1 MTLRSETLTIRNQ
14 KIHLLQGGAG
24 PPVLYLHGIVADIHS
39 LPADSGLTA
48 FHEALAQSFTVY
60 APALP
65 GYAETEGY
73 DELETIEDMV
83 FFCLD
88 VLDALNIDTVHLVG
102 AALGGWVATELAT
115 RHAHRL
121 RRLVLINPLGIST
134 PEARIGN
141 FFYTVTPKAEGG
153 NHEVREL
160 IFSDQHSE
168 LAMGA
173 IPDDMSPE
181 AQFLFYKAQMVS
193 ARIGWTPPS
202 LYNPRLKDRL
212 FRVTTPTLLVSATGD
227 RLVPTTVADVYQAGL
242 PDAQVVRI
250 ADAAHAVWLEQPQHT
265 AEIVARFFQ
274 QSPS

>member
-1 MTLRSETLTIRNQ
+1 MTLRSETLTIRDQ
-14 KIHLLQGGAG
+14 KVHLLRDGAG
-24 PPVLYLHGIVADIHS
+24 PPLLYLHGLVADLHS
-39 LPADSGLTA
+39 LPIDSGLTA
-48 FHEALAQSFTVY
+48 FHETLAQSFTLY

-65 GYAETEGY
+65 GYAETDGY
-73 DELETIEDMV
+73 DGLETVEDMV

-88 VLDALNIDTVHLVG
+88 VLDTLKLDTVHLVG
-102 AALGGWVATELAT
+102 TALGGWVATELAT

-121 RRLVLINPLGIST
+121 HKLVLVNPLGIST

-141 FFYTVTPKAEGG
+141 FFYAVTPKAEGG

-160 IFSDQHSE
+160 IFSDRNSE

-181 AQFLFYKAQMVS
+181 SQFLFYKAQMVS

-212 FRVTTPTLLVSATGD
+212 FRVTVPTLLVSAAGD
-227 RLVPTTVADVYQAGL
+227 RLVPTAVADIYQAGL
-242 PDAQVVRI
+242 PEAELVRV

-265 AEIVARFFQ
+265 AEIVTRFLH
-274 QSPS
+274 

>member
-1 MTLRSETLTIRNQ
+1 MTLRSEVLTLRDQ
-14 KIHLLQGGAG
+14 KVQLLHGGDG
-24 PPVLYLHGIVADIHS
+24 PPVLYLHGLVADLHS
-39 LPADSGLTA
+39 LPVDSGLTA
-48 FHEALAQSFTVY
+48 FHETLAESFSVH

-73 DELETIEDMV
+73 DDLEAIEDMV

-88 VLDALNIDTVHLVG
+88 VLEALKIDTVHLVG
-102 AALGGWVATELAT
+102 TALGGWVATELAT

-121 RRLVLINPLGIST
+121 HKLVLINPLGIST

-160 IFSDQHSE
+160 IFSDQNSA
-168 LAMGA
+168 LARGA
-173 IPDDMSPE
+173 IPDEMSPE
-181 AQFLFYKAQMVS
+181 SQFLFYKAQMVS

-212 FRVTTPTLLVSATGD
+212 FRVTTPTLVVSAVRD
-227 RLVPTTVADVYQAGL
+227 RLVPTAVADVYCAGL
-242 PDAQVVRI
+242 PDAEVVHVP
-250 ADAAHAVWLEQPQHT
+250 DAAHAVWLEQPHQT
-265 AEIVARFFQ
+265 AEIVVRFLK
-274 QSPS
+274 QS